1 MPEYLAAL
9 RGVAAL
15 QEKAQAGM
23 RMAAIQFPNGQI
35 GFWTVVLVEGRVVP
49 YPHWAGEMGELE
61 AKLRSLFP
69 EADWGRIEEEVQAL
83 QVLWTG

>member
-15 QEKAQAGM
+15 QEKARAGM
-23 RMAAIQFPNGQI
+23 RMAAIQFPSGQI
-35 GFWTVVLVEGRVVP
+35 GFWTVLLVEGKIVP
-49 YPHWAGEMGELE
+49 YPHWSKEVGELE

>member
-15 QEKAQAGM
+15 QEKARAGM

-35 GFWTVVLVEGRVVP
+35 GFWTVLLVEGKIVP
-49 YPHWAGEMGELE
+49 YPRWSKEVGELE

-69 EADWGRIEEEVQAL
+69 EADWDQVEEEAQAL
-83 QVLWTG
+83 RALWTG